1 MRLIDKDALEALVR
15 EVYEYDLCHDDADE
29 YMEGRTSAGHG
40 ALEKIRDAP
49 TIDAIPI
56 ELTAKRLGRA
66 FFSEP
71 EKWADWLRMIRDGID
86 EEQEGR

>member
-1 MRLIDKDALEALVR
+1 MKLIDKDALEALVR

-49 TIDAIPI
+49 TIDAIPV
-56 ELTAKRLGRA
+56 EWMKDKMQKPQTTCMNPFGFVLA
-66 FFSEP
+66 E
-71 EKWADWLRMIRDGID
+71 WL
-86 EEQEGR
+86 EEQGARM